1 LSFFRKS
8 QEARS
13 KKQEP
18 RKKKQEARNKNQEP
32 RSKRQ
37 EARTKRQEKRNKR
50 QEARNKIPSFA
61 AWHLCDFARKKR
73 ISAAAYGIGS
83 NKGAKGG
90 LFLQTAISLR
100 LCVFA

>member
-61 AWHLCDFARKKR
+61 AWHLCVLPAE
-73 ISAAAYGIGS
+73 G
-83 NKGAKGG
+83 
-90 LFLQTAISLR
+90 R
-100 LCVFA
+100 LCEKKKNIRRGVRDRF